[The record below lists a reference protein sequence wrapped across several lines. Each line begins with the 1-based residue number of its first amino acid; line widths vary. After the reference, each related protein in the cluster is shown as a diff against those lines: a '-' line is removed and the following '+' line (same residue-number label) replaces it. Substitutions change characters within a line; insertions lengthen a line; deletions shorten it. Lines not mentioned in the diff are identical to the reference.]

1 MTKNLK
7 PLATALNEITVTIT
21 GKVNFHKTF
30 YSNKQ
35 EFMYLGKVYKAPIE
49 STYHYKPSFW
59 ALDRKLGYF
68 FQLHKTLASLFDWF
82 NFRKKI
88 VPEIGYCYKIDEPE
102 PMQLKSKY
110 NEDWALINYN
120 WKHNSTVEDHF
131 KAADKKL
138 RGDKEGINVNWILI
152 VGIIVVGIVAL
163 IVLLN
168 SNSHQAQ
175 QTIQNVTIAGATPFN
190 GGP

>member
-1 MTKNLK
+1 MLGCLGHE
-7 PLATALNEITVTIT
+7 PPDV
-21 GKVNFHKTF
+21 FHP
-30 YSNKQ
+30 
-35 EFMYLGKVYKAPIE
+35 E
-49 STYHYKPSFW
+49 
-59 ALDRKLGYF
+59 
-68 FQLHKTLASLFDWF
+68 
-82 NFRKKI
+82 KI

-102 PMQLKSKY
+102 PIKLKSKY

-120 WKHNSTVEDHF
+120 WKNNSTVEDHF